1 MKKKSLLWSIL
12 GLFVFLAIGM
22 FFYLSPTSKT
32 TQTQTSSLP
41 SGTNVEEN
49 NVVLDIT
56 TEASTIRI
64 GDTFSV
70 AIKATSKKP
79 LLAIDLPMKYDTKY
93 LTVKDIKPGTL
104 FSNPIVF
111 SKKIDE
117 SVGNIFFA
125 LGSVEPASTN
135 GTVAIVTFS
144 ATASTNNAS
153 VELIKDKVVASVKG
167 AQKGIV
173 AVNNTKIAISQ

>member
-12 GLFVFLAIGM
+12 GLFVFLAIG
-22 FFYLSPTSKT
+22 
-32 TQTQTSSLP
+32 
-41 SGTNVEEN
+41 
-49 NVVLDIT
+49 
-56 TEASTIRI
+56 
-64 GDTFSV
+64 
-70 AIKATSKKP
+70 
-79 LLAIDLPMKYDTKY
+79 
-93 LTVKDIKPGTL
+93 
-104 FSNPIVF
+104 
-111 SKKIDE
+111 
-117 SVGNIFFA
+117 IFFA